1 VLPWP
6 PRIRGAAALAL
17 LAALTLA
24 GCGDDEGATGSGDS
38 GADHNDADVAFADDM
53 IQHHAQALAMVDL
66 TVGRELA
73 PEVQALAEGIRAA
86 QAPEIETMAD
96 WLTQWGEP
104 VPATVRDHVNA
115 DDHGDEHGDDH
126 GDDHGGEPGDDTG
139 MDMPGMMSD
148 AQMDELAAAQ
158 DTDFEELFL
167 ELMIEHHEGA
177 VDMARE
183 EQESGRFPAAIALA
197 EQIESSQEAEIA
209 AMQGLLP

>member
-1 VLPWP
+1 MHPWP

-24 GCGDDEGATGSGDS
+24 GCGDDEGATGSDGS
-38 GADHNDADVAFADDM
+38 SADHNDADVAFADDM

-73 PEVQALAEGIRAA
+73 PEVQALAEDIRAA

-115 DDHGDEHGDDH
+115 DDHGDEHGEDH
-126 GDDHGGEPGDDTG
+126 GDDTG
-139 MDMPGMMSD
+139 MDMPGMLSD
-148 AQMDELAAAQ
+148 AQMDELAAAP
-158 DTDFEELFL
+158 DADFGELFL
-167 ELMIEHHEGA
+167 QLMVEHHEGA

-197 EQIESSQEAEIA
+197 EQIATSQEAEIE
-209 AMQGLLP
+209 AMRALLR

>member
-6 PRIRGAAALAL
+6 QRTRGAAALAL

-24 GCGDDEGATGSGDS
+24 GCGGDEAATGSDGSD
-38 GADHNDADVAFADDM
+38 ADHNDADVAFADDM

-73 PEVQALAEGIRAA
+73 PEVHALAEDIRAA

-126 GDDHGGEPGDDTG
+126 GDDTG

-148 AQMDELAAAQ
+148 AQMDELAAAP
-158 DTDFEELFL
+158 DADFEELFL

-197 EQIESSQEAEIA
+197 EQIETAQEAEIA
-209 AMQGLLP
+209 AMRDLLR